1 LSQDTEKILLS
12 KINKRLLFEMKMHI
26 KFSRKLL
33 LAAVFLSITGI
44 STAQTAPSSQG
55 TGSNTSQAASSNQAA
70 AANQGTALSN
80 TATLSGLSD
89 TNQLQNLPP
98 VGLQAPQPK
107 TVLERVFGYN
117 LFSTVKL
124 AAISTT
130 ANIITP
136 NNYVLGSGDELVIDI
151 TNVDGYSQQL
161 ETVTVN
167 RDGNI
172 TVPKAGL
179 IYVGGSS
186 ILQAKRKIA
195 AALGKFYGGISISA
209 RGGSTTLNLS
219 LGQPRSITVQ
229 ILGEVNAPG
238 TYSVTSLTSMMNALY
253 LSGGPNEIGTFRK
266 VNLVRNNEIAATLDL
281 YDVLTKGFSPS
292 DVLLRDQD
300 VIQVGTFA
308 SRMAV
313 EGNVKRPGLFELL
326 PGQRLIDLV
335 NYAGG
340 FGPNAYSKQLKVY
353 RNTTREKSIVN
364 INKIDFDA
372 FEMNDGDSL
381 VVDQVLNRFEN
392 LITIQGAVFR
402 PGDFSLDNNPTLL
415 RLIESAEGFQ
425 EDALIGRITILRSN
439 ELLEFVNIPVN
450 VRSIMDGTTEDI
462 KLRREDQVIVPSI
475 FSLNELST
483 VRIQGAVNNPL
494 VLDGGI
500 GLAYVKGLTLKD
512 VLIEAGGLKES
523 ASLGRVEVARRKR
536 NVDPNSLDA
545 TISDI
550 YYFDIDPNLNFAAG
564 GSEFEL
570 RPYDE
575 IFVRTSP
582 NYVAQTFA
590 TIEGEVL
597 FPSNYALR
605 SKDEKI
611 SDLIARAGNL
621 SPLAFVEGA
630 TLIRRIQLSE
640 QEIKLRQE
648 TLLDI
653 QKGAQSNEVVNTE
666 EIDPTEMEAIGINLK
681 KILANPGSKDDMI
694 LIDGDVVRIPKRLE
708 TVRVQGEVLYPTS
721 VRYQDNKN
729 FIDYISESGGFNKKA
744 QKSLAYVLYPNG
756 SVDRTRRFLFVNIY
770 PDIEPGSEII
780 IPRRTVNTQ
789 QKIAQTNSLVSTIT
803 ASVTGLLTLFTLLQ
817 FRN

>member
-1 LSQDTEKILLS
+1 
-12 KINKRLLFEMKMHI
+12 
-26 KFSRKLL
+26 
-33 LAAVFLSITGI
+33 
-44 STAQTAPSSQG
+44 
-55 TGSNTSQAASSNQAA
+55 
-70 AANQGTALSN
+70 
-80 TATLSGLSD
+80 
-89 TNQLQNLPP
+89 
-98 VGLQAPQPK
+98 
-107 TVLERVFGYN
+107 
-117 LFSTVKL
+117 
-124 AAISTT
+124 
-130 ANIITP
+130 
-136 NNYVLGSGDELVIDI
+136 
-151 TNVDGYSQQL
+151 
-161 ETVTVN
+161 
-167 RDGNI
+167 
-172 TVPKAGL
+172 
-179 IYVGGSS
+179 
-186 ILQAKRKIA
+186 
-195 AALGKFYGGISISA
+195 
-209 RGGSTTLNLS
+209 
-219 LGQPRSITVQ
+219 
-229 ILGEVNAPG
+229 
-238 TYSVTSLTSMMNALY
+238 
-253 LSGGPNEIGTFRK
+253 
-266 VNLVRNNEIAATLDL
+266 
-281 YDVLTKGFSPS
+281 
-292 DVLLRDQD
+292 
-300 VIQVGTFA
+300 
-308 SRMAV
+308 
-313 EGNVKRPGLFELL
+313 
-326 PGQRLIDLV
+326 
-335 NYAGG
+335 
-340 FGPNAYSKQLKVY
+340 
-353 RNTTREKSIVN
+353 
-364 INKIDFDA
+364 
-372 FEMNDGDSL
+372 
-381 VVDQVLNRFEN
+381 
-392 LITIQGAVFR
+392 
-402 PGDFSLDNNPTLL
+402 
-415 RLIESAEGFQ
+415 
-425 EDALIGRITILRSN
+425 
-439 ELLEFVNIPVN
+439 
-450 VRSIMDGTTEDI
+450 
-462 KLRREDQVIVPSI
+462 
-475 FSLNELST
+475 
-483 VRIQGAVNNPL
+483 